1 MELQM
6 KNRDYVP
13 DGSGGVV
20 GLTGAEEL
28 LARVLFKLAARR
40 GAFPFLPK
48 LGSRLYLLRGAKPGQ
63 WESLAR
69 QYAVEALEGEP
80 SLSVTGVTVYSEGE
94 RLWVETYLSY
104 RGQTLAVPV
113 DV

>member
-1 MELQM
+1 MELLL
-6 KNRDYVP
+6 KNKDYVP
-13 DGSGGVV
+13 DGAGGVV

-28 LARVLFKLAARR
+28 LARVLFQLTARR
-40 GAFPFLPK
+40 GSFPFLPS

-69 QYAVEALEGEP
+69 QYVTEALSSEP
-80 SLSVTGVTVYSEGE
+80 SLTVTDLTVYSQGD
-94 RLWVETYLSY
+94 RLWIELELSY
-104 RGQTLAVPV
+104 EGQTLTLSA